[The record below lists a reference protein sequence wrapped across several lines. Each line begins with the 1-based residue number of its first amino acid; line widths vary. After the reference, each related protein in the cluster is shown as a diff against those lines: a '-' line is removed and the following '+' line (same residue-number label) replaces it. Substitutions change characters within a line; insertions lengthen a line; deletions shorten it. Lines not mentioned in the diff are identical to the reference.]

1 MSDMI
6 GIMHTGDCAAELLFN
21 IESDN
26 VFNIQPNF
34 EASEQETYRIR
45 LINLGSPPSYRLK
58 IFQLVWHWHF
68 YLVLFEQ
75 NINRTY

>member
-6 GIMHTGDCAAELLFN
+6 VIMHPVIVQRAAIQY

-75 NINRTY
+75 NINRSY